1 MPKVSKKRFRK
12 EIVGVLRRRNFG
24 KVSRGLEVKDM
35 EALLKLNGGGCHLWS
50 VARPAAFGIWGKMEI
65 AW

>member
-1 MPKVSKKRFRK
+1 MPKVSKKRFQK

-35 EALLKLNGGGCHLWS
+35 EALLKLDGGGCRQWS
-50 VARPAAFGIWGKMEI
+50 VACPAAIGFWGKMEI
-65 AW
+65 DW